1 MVQFEGR
8 FQHERSENF
17 DEFLKAIG
25 VPLIPRKMVA
35 ASNPVVEV
43 RRNGDTW
50 TIRMNTLVRTVEYV
64 FEPGQTVETETMGG
78 MAQNVFTIEDDRIM
92 QIQKSDTYTT
102 EVIRQFTE
110 DSLIMTITHVESGTV
125 CHRYFRRL

>member
-1 MVQFEGR
+1 MP
-8 FQHERSENF
+8 SPPP
-17 DEFLKAIG
+17 G

-43 RRNGDTW
+43 RRDGDTW

-78 MAQNVFTIEDDRIM
+78 MAQVGWA
-92 QIQKSDTYTT
+92 
-102 EVIRQFTE
+102 EVGGGMI
-110 DSLIMTITHVESGTV
+110 V
-125 CHRYFRRL
+125 